1 MGTIVDA
8 LYEVGI
14 SGQDTIV
21 GINQGWKL
29 SGAIKT
35 AERKLADR
43 TLLHGGP
50 SPDGMGGQQRAC

>member
-8 LYEVGI
+8 LYGVGI

-35 AERKLADR
+35 VERKLADR
-43 TLLHGGP
+43 VGSPRP
-50 SPDGMGGQQRAC
+50 SPDGAGGE